1 MRCPPFFMPD
11 DNHAM
16 TKPRKIIHCDCDCFY
31 ASIEMR
37 DNPSLKGKPLAVGGR
52 PENRGVVAT
61 CNYEARAFGIH
72 SAMPMATALRQCP
85 QLVVVRPRMDA
96 YREVSKGVHRIF
108 QYYTQIIEPLS
119 LDEAYLDVSDSE
131 ACMGSATL
139 IAQEIRQRVKAE
151 IGISISAG
159 IAPNKFIAKIA
170 SDWNKPD
177 GQFVV
182 LPEQVDEFV
191 LKLDVKK
198 LFGVGKVTAAK
209 LNAKG
214 VFTCAD
220 LREFSQDM
228 LHAQFGS
235 FGERLY
241 QLSRGIDTRP
251 VSTNRIRKS
260 LSVENTYSSDL
271 QNLEVCLEKIP
282 ELHEQL
288 LQRLSKVQTQY
299 FISKQYVKIKFNDFV
314 STTAEELSQ
323 HSTIERFEELIKQ
336 AVARGNRPV
345 RLIGLGVKLEP
356 IKSSDSTPAVK
367 EGTQNYQFKLKLEK

>member
-1 MRCPPFFMPD
+1 
-11 DNHAM
+11 M